1 MLDEVLHVIR
11 SPGISDYYT
20 QPTLGVEDNSLHF
33 LDSDSVM
40 NEGRWTK
47 QLTIGPIF
55 GVFKA
60 LEFWKNGPFF
70 FLFN

>member
-1 MLDEVLHVIR
+1 MLDEVLHVTK

-20 QPTLGVEDNSLHF
+20 QPTLEVEDNSLHF

-40 NEGRWTK
+40 NEGCWTK

-55 GVFKA
+55 
-60 LEFWKNGPFF
+60 
-70 FLFN
+70 